1 VSRPFFTEFQRGRF
15 RALPFRKAT
24 GFDALE
30 GAQDIGRGVQLS
42 TTVGSSIGGVER
54 GQFVASNLF
63 LCAGTDR
70 SYVGLRTQVDALR
83 SGGAWGDVVASG
95 RLAWYA
101 RPSPRQTRS
110 WSVGVSYTV
119 TGRTFWREP
128 LAVSRA
134 RVGGPT
140 TEMFVW
146 P

>member
-1 VSRPFFTEFQRGRF
+1 
-15 RALPFRKAT
+15 
-24 GFDALE
+24 
-30 GAQDIGRGVQLS
+30 VQLS

-63 LCAGTDR
+63 LGAGSDR

-101 RPSPRQTRS
+101 RPSPRQTRI